1 MIESRTGRPMTANEA
16 EIARLIW
23 LNSREHPVSVRALA
37 EINALTERE
46 VKGIVQS
53 LRTKHLLPIGAS
65 RLRGKSGYWWA
76 RTPEELEASAR
87 PLVNQAKRMLVS
99 AARLTG
105 KRRVLEM
112 LGQEV
117 FGEAEAAN

>member
-1 MIESRTGRPMTANEA
+1 MIESRTGRLMTTNEQ

-23 LNSREHPVSVRALA
+23 LQSREHPVSVRDLA
-37 EINALTERE
+37 NLNDLNERE
-46 VKGIVQS
+46 VKGIVQL
-53 LRTKHLLPIGAS
+53 LRTKHQLPIGAS

-87 PLVNQAKRMLVS
+87 PLVNQAKKMLVS

-117 FGEAEAAN
+117 LGEAEASH